1 MMVTPGCF
9 IPLCHSHGDGTHAA
23 IILHGNYNRADRRRE
38 EQANMDL
45 PYLSLSC
52 NEEGEKKKRKKKRF
66 FLRDMIAQ
74 AGNRVPIIY
83 LRAISIAK

>member
-1 MMVTPGCF
+1 
-9 IPLCHSHGDGTHAA
+9 
-23 IILHGNYNRADRRRE
+23 
-38 EQANMDL
+38 MDL

-52 NEEGEKKKRKKKRF
+52 NEEEEEGKKKRF

-74 AGNRVPIIY
+74 AGNRVSIIY